1 MDVARR
7 EWVEHLV
14 EVCDGALARL
24 AERED
29 ADRVLVADLE
39 ELRERLRAELKGG

>member
-1 MDVARR
+1 
-7 EWVEHLV
+7 
-14 EVCDGALARL
+14 LARL

-39 ELRERLRAELKGG
+39 ELRERLRAESKGG

>member
-7 EWVEHLV
+7 EWVEGLV
-14 EVCDGALARL
+14 GACDGALARL
-24 AERED
+24 AQRED

-39 ELRERLRAELKGG
+39 ELRDRLSAELKGG